1 MSNGFLESIF
11 GLKNKVALVV
21 GGGGELG
28 KAMALGLA
36 KAGAEVAIA
45 DINFKAAKKVSEEI
59 LALNRES
66 IGLEVDVTNSEMVN
80 SMTGKVLEKFGHIDI
95 LINSAGITQHVP
107 AHKMTDE
114 DWEKVIRINLNGTF
128 FCCRAVGIHM
138 VKQKKGSIIN
148 IASMSGSI
156 TNKDS
161 YNAAYCASKGGVKML
176 TKQLAEQWA
185 RYNIRINSISPGYM
199 RTQLAISYLEDPKN
213 KKWVEMVSPMKRAG
227 MPDELIGL
235 AIYLASDA
243 SSFVTVEDVII
254 DGGWTIV

>member
-1 MSNGFLESIF
+1 MSNAFLENIF
-11 GLKNKVALVV
+11 GLKNKVALIV

-36 KAGAEVAIA
+36 KAGADVAIA
-45 DINFKAAKKVSEEI
+45 DINSKAAEAVREEI
-59 LALNRES
+59 LALNRQS
-66 IGLEVDVTNSEMVN
+66 LGLEVDVTNSEMVN
-80 SMTGKVLEKFGHIDI
+80 SMTDKVIDKFGHIDI
-95 LINSAGITQHVP
+95 LVNSAGVSRHIP
-107 AHKMTDE
+107 AHEMTDE
-114 DWEKVIRINLNGTF
+114 DWETVIKINLNGTF

-138 VKQKKGSIIN
+138 IKQKKGSIIN

-161 YNAAYCASKGGVKML
+161 YNASYCASKGGVKML
-176 TKQLAEQWA
+176 SKQLAEQWA

-199 RTQLAISYLEDPKN
+199 RTQLAISYLDNPKN
-213 KKWVEMVSPMKRAG
+213 KKWIEMVSPMKRAG

-243 SSFVTVEDVII
+243 SSFVTGEDVII